1 MPTLTLTR
9 DTATVLELSRGQ
21 LLLEPTLMPLPL
33 RRLEAM
39 LVTRGFD
46 VTRAVYV
53 RELANGEGFLL
64 TQ

>member
-1 MPTLTLTR
+1 
-9 DTATVLELSRGQ
+9 
-21 LLLEPTLMPLPL
+21 MPLPL